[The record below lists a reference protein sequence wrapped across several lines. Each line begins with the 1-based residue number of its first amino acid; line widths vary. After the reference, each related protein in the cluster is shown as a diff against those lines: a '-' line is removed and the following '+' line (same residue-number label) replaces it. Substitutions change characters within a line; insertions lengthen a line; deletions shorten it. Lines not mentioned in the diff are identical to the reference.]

1 MELNSKGVK
10 EMSGAGEKRVRAGG
24 TRNARALGE
33 NYVHLIRYSHIF
45 SSVVRDVLELE
56 LLREI
61 TPLPLSVSQFRLL
74 KLMTFDGL
82 DQLGEVAGF
91 LGVSPPAATRTI
103 DKLERLG
110 LVSRSPSKGDR
121 RATLLSVTPA
131 GRKLVRR
138 YEELKIAR
146 LSPVLE
152 GFGSRDLKKF
162 AGLLQRFSVSLV
174 KANDTGGFCLR
185 CAACIDGD
193 CAIGKVRGGC
203 PYLQIRGAHD
213 TLNRREERS

>member
-1 MELNSKGVK
+1 MGLNSKGVK
-10 EMSGAGEKRVRAGG
+10 EMPGAGERRVRAGG
-24 TRNARALGE
+24 TRNAKALGE
-33 NYVHLIRYSHIF
+33 NYAHLVRYSHIF

-121 RATLLSVTPA
+121 RATLLSVTTA
-131 GRKLVRR
+131 GRRLVRR

-152 GFGSRDLKKF
+152 GFGSQDLKKF
-162 AGLLQRFSVSLV
+162 VGLLERFSVSLV
-174 KANDTGGFCLR
+174 KANQVGGFCMR

-193 CAIGKVRGGC
+193 CAIGRVRGGC
-203 PYLQIRGAHD
+203 PYLQIRAAHEAQG
-213 TLNRREERS
+213 RRDAMS